1 MSVNRV
7 VFSGKVISCEFKTV
21 AEKPLLDVTIS
32 VYSGEKKKDGDQY
45 APSFLVKFPLWGNYA
60 AAMVDVISVGC
71 TITVDGKMS
80 VPNNYVNK
88 DGDAKS
94 TLQLRDVSVEEVHIK
109 AQAGAEV
116 DETAP
121 TTAKPKASKAQK
133 PNQTAAFEVDPD
145 AEVPF

>member
-7 VFSGKVISCEFKTV
+7 VFSGKVIFAEFKTV

-32 VYSGEKKKDGDQY
+32 VYSGEKKKDGEQY

-60 AAMVDVISVGC
+60 SAMVEFISVGS

-80 VPNNYVNK
+80 VPNTYVNK
-88 DGDAKS
+88 DGEAKS
-94 TLQLRDVSVEEVHIK
+94 TLQLRDVSVEDVHIRGQVGEEAEATVAPK
-109 AQAGAEV
+109 A
-116 DETAP
+116 
-121 TTAKPKASKAQK
+121 TAKAKSKTSQ
-133 PNQTAAFEVDPD
+133 PAAFEVDPE